1 MDNPGWS
8 IKFNISST
16 LYENVAFNDVKI
28 DRTEHDWVRCKKEN
42 GEIMCA
48 GGPKNLEEMLEIVK
62 DWMESNKPTLE
73 AVNEFNLKIME
84 VRKFYNLTLPD

>member
-1 MDNPGWS
+1 
-8 IKFNISST
+8 
-16 LYENVAFNDVKI
+16 
-28 DRTEHDWVRCKKEN
+28 
-42 GEIMCA
+42 MCA